1 MKLYDLMEVI
11 RDYDTEVD
19 VVDSSETIIYKIK
32 RGERWG
38 SKYYDICKRKVN
50 YLTAID
56 HRTVEVRVD

>member
-32 RGERWG
+32 RAKGGVANTIIFANARL
-38 SKYYDICKRKVN
+38 I
-50 YLTAID
+50 I
-56 HRTVEVRVD
+56 